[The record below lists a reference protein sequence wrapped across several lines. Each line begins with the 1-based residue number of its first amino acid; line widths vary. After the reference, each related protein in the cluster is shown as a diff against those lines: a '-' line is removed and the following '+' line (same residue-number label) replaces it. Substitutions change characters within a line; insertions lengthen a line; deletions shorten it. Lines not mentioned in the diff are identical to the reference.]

1 MTQYLVILLDDTS
14 TSFCNYTVTKTDR
27 HLIPLDT
34 LKAGILFAMKE
45 NLSVQFVYPDY
56 IPPKEYL
63 DVINTTEHF
72 NIMPSSLAR
81 ADADAIVV
89 NDWNFKEDAVLQIPL
104 IIRTSKEGFF
114 NSYSTLAEALKR
126 TTKIDLVITDTE
138 TFSKE
143 DFIRYKS
150 ILLSLSKAI
159 EQMYVEGLSP
169 QLNVLTDR
177 MMLKGMRNCG
187 AGDTTITLAPNGK
200 FYICPGFYY
209 EDDSDCVGD
218 VENGLHISNRQLY
231 KIDYA
236 PICRHCDAWQCKRCV
251 WLNRKT
257 TLEVNTPSHEQCVIA
272 HLERNASR
280 ELLHSIR
287 EHGEFL
293 PEFEDIKAI
302 DYIDPF
308 ENRKTWK

>member
-1 MTQYLVILLDDTS
+1 
-14 TSFCNYTVTKTDR
+14 
-27 HLIPLDT
+27 
-34 LKAGILFAMKE
+34 
-45 NLSVQFVYPDY
+45 
-56 IPPKEYL
+56 
-63 DVINTTEHF
+63 
-72 NIMPSSLAR
+72 MPSSVAWT
-81 ADADAIVV
+81 DADAIVV
-89 NDWNFKEDAVLQIPL
+89 NGWNFKEDAVLQIPI
-104 IIRTSKEGFF
+104 IIRTKKEDFF
-114 NSYSTLAEALKR
+114 ENYSILTEALKHAM
-126 TTKIDLVITDTE
+126 KIDLMITDAE
-138 TFSKE
+138 TFTKE

-150 ILLSLSKAI
+150 ILLSLSKAT
-159 EQMYVEGLSP
+159 EQMYIEWQAP

-187 AGDTTITLAPNGK
+187 AGNTTITLAPNGR

-209 EDDSDCVGD
+209 EDESDSVGD
-218 VENGLHISNRQLY
+218 VEKGLRISNRQLY
-231 KIDYA
+231 SIDHA

-257 TLEVNTPSHEQCVIA
+257 TLEVNTPSHEQCVMA

-280 ELLHSIR
+280 ELLRSIR